1 MAIMT
6 REYTAKGGIPYAI
19 VLSFLA
25 GCLELL
31 AGLFN
36 LGLISLFRDL
46 CVPIVMLEW
55 LDAGQQD
62 G

>member
-6 REYTAKGGIPYAI
+6 HEYTLKGGAPYAI

-36 LGLISLFRDL
+36 LGNLASCFLI
-46 CVPIVMLEW
+46 V
-55 LDAGQQD
+55 Q
-62 G
+62 